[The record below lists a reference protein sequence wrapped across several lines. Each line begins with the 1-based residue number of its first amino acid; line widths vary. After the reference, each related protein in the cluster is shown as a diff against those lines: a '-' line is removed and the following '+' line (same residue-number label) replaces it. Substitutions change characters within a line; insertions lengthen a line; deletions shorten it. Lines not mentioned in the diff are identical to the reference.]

1 MQRVK
6 RRKSKSGNEI
16 PKPSLIYSEKFRI
29 GIASAVASIVILTL
43 SFYLSEFSETDST
56 RNIGIVFGIL
66 AGIVPLVLLQLREVH
81 RKENIDKNLPLFLL
95 ALVSSVQ
102 SGANLM
108 KAIEHSADRNMGA
121 LTSELKNLR
130 ANISWGMPVDDA
142 LENFA
147 KRTGTRMAQR
157 VVVLLQMAMQV
168 GGDIVDNLEMIQ
180 KHVTELQNVEKE
192 RKSSL
197 QPYTY
202 TIYIAFLVFIGI
214 SVILSSQFFSE
225 MKVVQELL
233 KDSIDT
239 NSQTGVF
246 SALAT
251 LEIDKLNQI
260 LFNMS
265 LIQAVFGGLAAG
277 KIGSGS
283 FIAGIKHIVIMIVI
297 TIIAFALI

>member
-6 RRKSKSGNEI
+6 RRKSKSDNEI

-157 VVVLLQMAMQV
+157 VVVLLQMAMHV

-239 NSQTGVF
+239 DSQTGVF